1 MSFYQ
6 QQPDFQSYM
15 HMLYQYDEIYY
26 IQQHIAFND
35 NIFQTTRNTNIQHFS
50 TCFKCIL
57 LIYMRYPDALYEL
70 ANNNS
75 EGKMNLFT

>member
-35 NIFQTTRNTNIQHFS
+35 NIFQTSRN
-50 TCFKCIL
+50 
-57 LIYMRYPDALYEL
+57 PDALYEL
-70 ANNNS
+70 ANDNS